1 MEISKDKIEALKYVK
16 NIFSFQS
23 DYSTQ
28 CNGYSSLLGLI
39 EAAEK
44 EYSEEKEKLQERSD
58 KIELLTA
65 YSEYLEKDGYLDHDW
80 RDDLVIDEFFKNK

>member
-44 EYSEEKEKLQERSD
+44 EYSEEKYQ
-58 KIELLTA
+58 
-65 YSEYLEKDGYLDHDW
+65 EYLRIMKENPEPEFINKDYNEGS
-80 RDDLVIDEFFKNK
+80 